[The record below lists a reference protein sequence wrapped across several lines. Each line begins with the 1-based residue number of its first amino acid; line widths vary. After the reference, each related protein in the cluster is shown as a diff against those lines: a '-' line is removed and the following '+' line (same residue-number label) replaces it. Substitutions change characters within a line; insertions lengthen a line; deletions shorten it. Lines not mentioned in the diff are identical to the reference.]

1 MSDVLPGHHRGG
13 AGAAPRPRFRP
24 DIEGLRA
31 VAVLPVLAYHVSP
44 SMAPGGFV
52 GVDVFFVI
60 SGYLISQL
68 LCADIEQN
76 KFSIIGFYERRI
88 RRIFPALMAMLAVTF
103 ILGWRYCLPAELT
116 DLSRSTMAA
125 ALSVSNIYF
134 WMTSGYFSG
143 DELSKPLLHTWS
155 LAVEEQFYL
164 VWPLFLFAGRRYFNR
179 WLIPLTWVVAT
190 ISFVVAAVGAF
201 YFANQTFFA
210 PYTRLWELAAG
221 GLLAMGAVP
230 ETSRAWL
237 RNVLA
242 AAGFALIAG
251 SVFFI
256 HATMP
261 FPGLL
266 ALPPVAG
273 AGLII
278 LAGRGGESLVYRG
291 LALKPIAFIGAIS
304 YSLYL
309 WHWPVNTF
317 QRNYAFMGGY
327 DSWLSKVLICVVS
340 IAVAA
345 FSWRFIE
352 QPFRQGRFKP
362 TNRTLMKLAASAT
375 ACIVGMAGLATAR
388 NGLPSRF
395 STAELDTVQHLI
407 RVSDNSWRS
416 HRCFLFEPRVDIK
429 LAPECLTLDKD
440 RKNILL
446 LGDSHA
452 AQLWMGFSTVF
463 DHVNWLQATA
473 SDCLP
478 TIVHRIGERIT
489 CTEVMDDVMRNFL
502 ARNHVDH
509 VFLIARWKTSSLENV
524 AATLD
529 WMKANHIPVT
539 LVGPTALYDAPIP
552 RLVISAMRSSD
563 PSLLRKHMDPSMVDL
578 DAQMKKLASDR
589 AIPYISILQLQCTS
603 APCPEGPWP
612 ELSDQ
617 EHFNALGAKIIAE
630 KIRETYG
637 PIA

>member
-1 MSDVLPGHHRGG
+1 MSGNVPGV
-13 AGAAPRPRFRP
+13 ASKPRFRP

-68 LCADIEQN
+68 LCADIERDR
-76 KFSIIGFYERRI
+76 FTIVGFYERRI

-103 ILGWRYCLPAELT
+103 ILAWRYCLPGELI

-164 VWPLFLFAGRRYFNR
+164 VWPLFLYAGRRYFNR
-179 WLIPLTWVVAT
+179 WLIPLTWLLAA
-190 ISFVVAAVGAF
+190 ISFLVAAVGAF

-221 GLLAMGAVP
+221 GLLAMGALP
-230 ETSRAWL
+230 ETSRPFL

-242 AAGFALIAG
+242 TAGFALIAG
-251 SVFFI
+251 SVFLI

-278 LAGRGGESLVYRG
+278 LAGRGGDSLVYRG

-309 WHWPVNTF
+309 WHWPINTF
-317 QRNYAFMGGY
+317 QRNYAFLGGY
-327 DSWLSKVLICVVS
+327 DSWKSKVLICVVS

-345 FSWRFIE
+345 LSWRFIE
-352 QPFRQGRFKP
+352 QPFRQGKLRP
-362 TNRTLMKLAASAT
+362 SNRTLLKLAAAAT
-375 ACIVGMAGLATAR
+375 GCIVGMAGLATAR
-388 NGLPSRF
+388 DGLPSRF
-395 STAELDTVQHLI
+395 STAELATVQHLV
-407 RVSDNSWRS
+407 RVTGNSWRS
-416 HRCFLFEPRVDIK
+416 HQCFLFEPRVDTA
-429 LAPECLTLDKD
+429 LAPECLAIDPD

-452 AQLWMGFSTVF
+452 AQLWKGLNTVF
-463 DHVNWLQATA
+463 DQVNWLQATA

-478 TIVHRIGERIT
+478 TIIHRIGERIT
-489 CTEVMDDVMRNFL
+489 CSQVLDDVMRNFL
-502 ARNHVDH
+502 TRQHVDN
-509 VFLIARWKTSSLENV
+509 VFLIARWKNTSLENV

-529 WMKANHIPVT
+529 YMKANHIPVT

-552 RLVISAMRSSD
+552 RLVISAMRASD
-563 PSLLRKHMDPSMVDL
+563 PSLLGRHMDPSMADL
-578 DAQMKKLASDR
+578 DGQMRKLAADHGV
-589 AIPYISILQLQCTS
+589 PYISLLQLQCTS
-603 APCPEGPWP
+603 APCPDGPWP

-617 EHFNALGAKIIAE
+617 EHFNALGAEIIAR
-630 KIRETYG
+630 KIRDSYET
-637 PIA
+637 ISQR

>member
-1 MSDVLPGHHRGG
+1 MSDVHPGRS

-44 SMAPGGFV
+44 SVAPGGFV

-103 ILGWRYCLPAELT
+103 LLGWRYCLPAELT
-116 DLSRSTMAA
+116 DLAHSTITA

-134 WMTSGYFSG
+134 WLTSGYFSG

-164 VWPLFLFAGRRYFNR
+164 VWPLFLYAGRRYFNR
-179 WLIPLTWVVAT
+179 WLIPLTVL
-190 ISFVVAAVGAF
+190 IAAVSCVIAAIGAF

-221 GLLAMGAVP
+221 GLLAMGALP
-230 ETSRAWL
+230 ETSKPLL
-237 RNVLA
+237 RNLLA
-242 AAGFALIAG
+242 TTGFALICG

-256 HATMP
+256 HSSMP

-278 LAGRGGESLVYRG
+278 LAGRGGDSLVYRA

-309 WHWPVNTF
+309 WHWPINTF

-327 DSWLSKVLICVVS
+327 DSWVNKILICVVS
-340 IAVAA
+340 IAVATC
-345 FSWRFIE
+345 SWRFIE
-352 QPFRQGRFKP
+352 QPFRAGKFRP
-362 TNRTLMKLAASAT
+362 ANRKLLQLAAAAT
-375 ACIVGMAGLATAR
+375 ACIVGTAAIATMR

-395 STAELDTVQHLI
+395 SPEELDTVAHLI
-407 RVSDNSWRS
+407 RVNDDSWRS
-416 HRCFLFEPRVDIK
+416 HKCFLFEPRVDVQ
-429 LAPECLTLDKD
+429 LAPECLALDGD

-452 AQLWMGFSTVF
+452 AQLWMGLRTVF
-463 DHVNWLQATA
+463 DRVNWLQATA

-489 CTEVMDDVMRNFL
+489 CTQVMDDVMRNFL
-502 ARNHVDH
+502 TREREHVDH

-524 AATLD
+524 ATTLD

-552 RLVISAMRSSD
+552 RLVIAAMRASD
-563 PSLLRKHMDPSMVDL
+563 PTLLRRHMDPSMLDL
-578 DAQMKKLASDR
+578 DAQMKKMAVDR
-589 AIPYISILQLQCTS
+589 GIPYISILQLQCTS
-603 APCPEGPWP
+603 APCAEGPWP

-630 KIRETYG
+630 KIRDTYG

>member
-1 MSDVLPGHHRGG
+1 MSDVLPGRAAG
-13 AGAAPRPRFRP
+13 AGPRPRFRP

-76 KFSIIGFYERRI
+76 RFSVVGFYERRI

-103 ILGWRYCLPAELT
+103 ILGWRYCLPEELT
-116 DLSRSTMAA
+116 NLAHSTMAA

-134 WMTSGYFSG
+134 WMSSGYFSG

-179 WLIPLTWVVAT
+179 WLIPLTWLVAS
-190 ISFVVAAVGAF
+190 ISFGVACFGAF

-221 GLLAMGAVP
+221 GLLAMSALP
-230 ETSRAWL
+230 ETSRPVL

-242 AAGFALIAG
+242 STGFGLIVG
-251 SVFFI
+251 SVFLI
-256 HATMP
+256 RSTMP

-278 LAGRGGESLVYRG
+278 LAGRGGDSLVYRV

-309 WHWPVNTF
+309 WHWPINTF

-327 DSWLSKVLICVVS
+327 DSWLNKVLICVVS

-352 QPFRQGRFKP
+352 QPFRQGRARP
-362 TNRTLMKLAASAT
+362 SNRLLLKMAASTT
-375 ACIVGMAGLATAR
+375 ASIVGAAALASAR
-388 NGLPSRF
+388 DGLPSRF
-395 STAELDTVQHLI
+395 SAAELNTVQHLVQ
-407 RVSDNSWRS
+407 VSDSAWRP
-416 HRCFLFEPRVDIK
+416 HRCFLFEPRVDTK
-429 LAPECLTLDKD
+429 LAPECLAIVKE

-452 AQLWMGFSTVF
+452 AQLWMGMRTVF
-463 DHVNWLQATA
+463 DQVNWLQATA

-502 ARNHVDH
+502 VREHVDH
-509 VFLIARWKTSSLENV
+509 VLLVARWKASSLDNV

-529 WMKANHIPVT
+529 WMKANHIAVT

-552 RLVISAMRSSD
+552 RLVISAMRASD
-563 PSLLRKHMDPSMVDL
+563 PSLLARHMDTSMMAL
-578 DAQMKKLASDR
+578 DAQMRKLADDR
-589 AIPYISILQLQCTS
+589 GIPYISILQLQCTR
-603 APCPEGPWP
+603 APCADGPWP

-617 EHFNALGAKIIAE
+617 EHFNTRGARIIAE
-630 KIRETYG
+630 KIRDTYG
-637 PIA
+637 PFS